1 MASPNRFKLSAAAA
15 VAVLGGAAAIA
26 LTSGPDPT
34 PNSAAT
40 PVKRP
45 PVEVRTKVIR
55 RTIHRVKRERPQPS
69 AAPPASSA
77 AAATPS
83 TASTPVPV
91 VRAAPV
97 QPAATPP
104 APVEPVTTRT
114 SGSAGGED
122 DDRFES
128 EDHEGERNSY
138 EAEHEDD

>member
-1 MASPNRFKLSAAAA
+1 MTHPNRLKVAAAA
-15 VAVLGGAAAIA
+15 IVAALGGVAAIA
-26 LTSGPDPT
+26 LTST
-34 PNSAAT
+34 PNPGVDPAAA

-69 AAPPASSA
+69 AASPASSV

-83 TASTPVPV
+83 SASTAVPV

-104 APVEPVTTRT
+104 PVEPVTTRT
-114 SGSAGGED
+114 SSSAGGED

-128 EDHEGERNSY
+128 EDHEGEHDSY

>member
-1 MASPNRFKLSAAAA
+1 MTHPNRLKAAAA
-15 VAVLGGAAAIA
+15 AIVAALGGVAAIA
-26 LTSGPDPT
+26 LTST
-34 PNSAAT
+34 PNPGVDPAAA
-40 PVKRP
+40 PVKKP

-69 AAPPASSA
+69 AAPPVSSA

-114 SGSAGGED
+114 SGSAGGEN